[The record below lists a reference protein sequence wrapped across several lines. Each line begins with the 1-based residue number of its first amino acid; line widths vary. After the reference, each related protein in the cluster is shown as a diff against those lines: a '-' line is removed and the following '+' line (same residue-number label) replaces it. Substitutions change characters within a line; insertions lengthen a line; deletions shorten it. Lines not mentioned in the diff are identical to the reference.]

1 MKLLSR
7 KDLLCAVSAG
17 VLTGLIIQGILIFLK
32 TTLPWHVAGW
42 WLVFIVPVCW
52 ILGVQLGYFLGR
64 WFHFFDN
71 FGKFSAIGF
80 ANAAVDFGVLNLS
93 IYLSGINHGLWISG
107 FKVISFIVAVTHS
120 FLWNRYWVFDEGRSG
135 SAGGAYAKF
144 MGVMIVSLG
153 VNVAVFSLIVNF
165 VHPPGNL
172 EANTWANLSAAAGSA
187 VALVVSFVGF
197 RTVVFKK

>member
-42 WLVFIVPVCW
+42 WLVLIVPVCW

-80 ANAAVDFGVLNLS
+80 TNAAVDFGVLNLS

-120 FLWNRYWVFDEGRSG
+120 FLWNRYWVFEEGRSG

-153 VNVAVFSLIVNF
+153 VNVAVFSFIVHF
-165 VHPPGNL
+165 MHPPGNL
-172 EANTWANLSAAAGSA
+172 GADAWANLSAVAGSA

-197 RTVVFKK
+197 RFVVFK